1 MNLKLFHGTDA
12 IVRMGSGVFTGCR
25 LEKVEIDFMDGNK
38 SCLKEIL
45 TEIRYQI
52 IATLRYQGTETK
64 ILFPE
69 YYADAVENTPA
80 RIVETHYY
88 GSGGEYRECFYN
100 VFSDSAYAYI
110 QFISHFLIFFSSYI
124 TFFKDMQG
132 VGSKR

>member
-1 MNLKLFHGTDA
+1 M
-12 IVRMGSGVFTGCR
+12 RMGSGVFTGCR

-80 RIVETHYY
+80 RIIMVPVEST
-88 GSGGEYRECFYN
+88 GSAFTGGNWIMENTTGCL
-100 VFSDSAYAYI
+100 
-110 QFISHFLIFFSSYI
+110 HFLKQEIRKRQFS
-124 TFFKDMQG
+124 
-132 VGSKR
+132 VWL

>member
-88 GSGGEYRECFYN
+88 GSGGEYR
-100 VFSDSAYAYI
+100 SAFTGGNWI
-110 QFISHFLIFFSSYI
+110 MENTTGCLHFLKQEIRKRQFS
-124 TFFKDMQG
+124 
-132 VGSKR
+132 VWL

>member
-69 YYADAVENTPA
+69 YYADAVEK
-80 RIVETHYY
+80 
-88 GSGGEYRECFYN
+88 
-100 VFSDSAYAYI
+100 YAGADRGDALLW
-110 QFISHFLIFFSSYI
+110 FRWRV
-124 TFFKDMQG
+124 QG
-132 VGSKR
+132 VLLPAGTGLWKIRPAVCTF

>member
-52 IATLRYQGTETK
+52 IATLRYHGDEDPVSG
-64 ILFPE
+64 ILRRCGGK
-69 YYADAVENTPA
+69 YAGADRGDALLWFRWRV
-80 RIVETHYY
+80 
-88 GSGGEYRECFYN
+88 
-100 VFSDSAYAYI
+100 
-110 QFISHFLIFFSSYI
+110 
-124 TFFKDMQG
+124 QG
-132 VGSKR
+132 VLLPSGTGLWEI